1 MIVSLLRLSF
11 KKSLPSINIKDQ
23 LSLYHSSLCLTKLY
37 LLIFLCLLRCTT
49 KLLQFP
55 PAWVIW
61 RSLGKSQQLIIS
73 SLVKWMRLDEQAS
86 FSKMKCSHGYS
97 SVKLTSQP
105 ISQRCL
111 SVTACWSRLGLQ
123 HWEIPCCG
131 FMLAGIQEPQLNA
144 CVAAIN
150 DANLFIYLEIFRP
163 CVIEG

>member
-1 MIVSLLRLSF
+1 MRSFIHNLCYSGLCGPHFNVIACLSKSTINTSLDKMIVSLLLLSF
-11 KKSLPSINIKDQ
+11 KKSLPSISIKDQ
-23 LSLYHSSLCLTKLY
+23 LSLYHTSLCLTKLY

-86 FSKMKCSHGYS
+86 FSKMKWKCSHGYS

-123 HWEIPCCG
+123 H
-131 FMLAGIQEPQLNA
+131 
-144 CVAAIN
+144 
-150 DANLFIYLEIFRP
+150 
-163 CVIEG
+163 